1 MDEMF
6 ETLIPTVEDL
16 EPEQEA
22 QQPQQEAP
30 EPTAEPT
37 SEPLPEAPAARDYA
51 AEVAELLREHPELRG
66 KPLPDDVTRAA
77 VDEGTP
83 LPEAYR
89 AYAERETRAELNRL
103 REENRV
109 YRQNAEAARRAPVQ
123 GVADSGAETKGID
136 PFLAGFNSW

>member
-6 ETLIPTVEDL
+6 ENLIPTEEDL

-22 QQPQQEAP
+22 GQSQPPEAP
-30 EPTAEPT
+30 EQAPEQ
-37 SEPLPEAPAARDYA
+37 EPLPEAPAARDYA
-51 AEVAELLREHPELRG
+51 AEVAELLRQHPELRG
-66 KPLPDDVTRAA
+66 RPLPDDVTRAA

-83 LPEAYR
+83 LSEAYR
-89 AYAERETRAELNRL
+89 AYAERETKAELARL

-123 GVADSGAETKGID
+123 GVADSGAETKGAD